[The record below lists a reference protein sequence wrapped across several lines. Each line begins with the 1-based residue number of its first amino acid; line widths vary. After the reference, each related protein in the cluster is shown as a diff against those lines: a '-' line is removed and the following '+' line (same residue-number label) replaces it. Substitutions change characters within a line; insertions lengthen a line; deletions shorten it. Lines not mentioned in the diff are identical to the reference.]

1 VINPKKWNLHTLHS
15 FSVTVTHTHPLS
27 LFPLFQPLLVKAFI
41 FLFILVESVCV
52 CKSVCTFLLTEVEDI
67 DSFRG
72 GGIFLNEGLW
82 KSDTRT
88 SLPNYYYYLFLSV
101 HLTDGTKIN
110 IYDKTWYKS
119 ACFMISLGRWL
130 HILVS
135 LLNNFR
141 IFRRILPRL
150 CRK

>member
-15 FSVTVTHTHPLS
+15 FAVTVTHTHPLS

-41 FLFILVESVCV
+41 FLFILAERVCV
-52 CKSVCTFLLTEVEDI
+52 CVCVKVCVHLFLLTEVEDI

-110 IYDKTWYKS
+110 IYDKT
-119 ACFMISLGRWL
+119 
-130 HILVS
+130 
-135 LLNNFR
+135 
-141 IFRRILPRL
+141 
-150 CRK
+150 

>member
-1 VINPKKWNLHTLHS
+1 MELAHSSLFRCYSYTHTSS
-15 FSVTVTHTHPLS
+15 FSLS
-27 LFPLFQPLLVKAFI
+27 LVSATVGESVHIFI
-41 FLFILVESVCV
+41 YFSWESVCVCV